1 MRKGLIVLLV
11 VLLAC
16 AVALAAG
23 CGEKKETKS
32 DAQKIL
38 EQSQQK
44 MSAVDSLK
52 MTGSMVIKTPGA
64 ETKEETVDL
73 SMEAKMVS
81 PEDVE
86 GHMVMKDSSGAQ
98 TDVYMSGGYV
108 YTNDPASGWYKQKM
122 DAAGGVS
129 SGMMTPKDLEELNK
143 YAENITMTETG
154 NEYKLSFDIGPEY
167 FEKALGASTDQSTQ
181 TTPGSKELEEMM
193 KSLIKGI
200 QMSLT
205 YTIDKSTMLAKSAKI
220 NMTMKDAPMMGDIS
234 IAMDMA
240 FSDYNAPVQVAL
252 PEEAKSAKEVEP
264 GTAMPT
270 IPGLGI

>member
-23 CGEKKETKS
+23 CGSKKETKS

-38 EQSQQK
+38 EQSQEK

-52 MTGSMVIKTPGA
+52 MTGSMVVNTPGA
-64 ETKEETVDL
+64 ETKQETAEL
-73 SMEAKMVS
+73 SMDVKMIS

-86 GHMVMKDSSGAQ
+86 GHMVVKGSDGEQ
-98 TDVYMSGGYV
+98 TDVYVSGGYV
-108 YTNDPASGWYKQKM
+108 YTKDPASGWYKQKADEFGSM
-122 DAAGGVS
+122 S

-143 YAENITMTETG
+143 YAENITMTESG

-167 FEKALGASTDQSTQ
+167 FEKALGATTDQTTQ
-181 TTPGSKELEEMM
+181 TVPGSKEIEEMM

-205 YTIDKSTMLAKSAKI
+205 YTIDKSTMLAGSAKLKV
-220 NMTMKDAPMMGDIS
+220 TMKDVPMMGDLS
-234 IAMDMA
+234 IAMDMT

-252 PEEAKSAKEVEP
+252 PEEAKSAKEIEP
-264 GTAMPT
+264 GTAMPS